1 MLALLSTP
9 VRRWILASLL
19 LPLIATV
26 LTKVGRYLQR
36 RNGGTPTAISRA
48 LLGLSSLAQ
57 RFTRKNRPDAA
68 PTVVDPESSHTKQL
82 P

>member
-19 LPLIATV
+19 LPVVATV
-26 LTKVGRYLQR
+26 LTKLGHYLQR
-36 RNGGTPTAISRA
+36 RNGGRPTAISRA
-48 LLGLSSLAQ
+48 LLGLSSVAR
-57 RFTRKNRPDAA
+57 RFTRKNRPDADTA
-68 PTVVDPESSHTKQL
+68 VVDPESSHTKQL